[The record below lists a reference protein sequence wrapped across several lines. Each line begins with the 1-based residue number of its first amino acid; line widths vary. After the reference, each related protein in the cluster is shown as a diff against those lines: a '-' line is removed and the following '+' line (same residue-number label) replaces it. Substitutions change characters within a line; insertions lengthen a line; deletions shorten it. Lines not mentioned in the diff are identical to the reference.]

1 MNRVFDDMD
10 SFICSSLFDTSLS
23 PLPFKDEMTFTFAL
37 HPLRCSSLY
46 VREQCSSLYVR
57 EQALRWIQVSYV
69 LDACPASVILRLDV
83 VKVCS
88 IQTYHLAMNK
98 P

>member
-37 HPLRCSSLY
+37 HPLK
-46 VREQCSSLYVR
+46 CSSLYVR